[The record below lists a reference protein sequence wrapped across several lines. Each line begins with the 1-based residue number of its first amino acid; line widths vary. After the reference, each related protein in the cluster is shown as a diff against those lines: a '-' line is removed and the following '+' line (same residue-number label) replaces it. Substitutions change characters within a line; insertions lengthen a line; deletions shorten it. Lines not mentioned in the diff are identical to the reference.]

1 MTSARLKH
9 INIYMANLSDLESKG
24 YCVIKNFLTPDILDI
39 LKTDY
44 AEQLALH
51 KEKKINL
58 NYNVIYTN
66 HLLNDT
72 LLPILSDINKSTNI
86 TIDHISQNGLYI
98 DTHLISF
105 DWHQDHETYYIWQ
118 DSYNAVN
125 FWIPII
131 KPEINK
137 SGLSIIPHDA
147 LLDRCPEIFNTIIKG
162 KGAKTLKQMG
172 SKTLIMDEETGD
184 QIILDFDINQLAITP
199 DLGPGDLF
207 LIREDIIHKTQDI
220 DTCRTAISIRAI
232 NSNTILSKAKLL
244 NGCKYKQKVIV
255 NNPAPYQTILRYFKN
270 NNIVEC
276 SIAEI
281 LPLM

>member
-1 MTSARLKH
+1 ME
-9 INIYMANLSDLESKG
+9 NLSDLESKG
-24 YCVIKNFLTPDILDI
+24 YCVIKNFLTPDKLDI
-39 LKTDY
+39 LKNDY
-44 AEQLALH
+44 VKQLALH
-51 KEKKINL
+51 KEKTVNL

-86 TIDHISQNGLYI
+86 AINHISQNGLYI
-98 DTHLISF
+98 DTHLINF
-105 DWHQDHETYYIWQ
+105 NWHQDHESYYIWQ

-162 KGAKTLKQMG
+162 KGAKTLKQIG
-172 SKTLIMDEETGD
+172 SKTLLMDEETGD
-184 QIILDFDINQLAITP
+184 QIILDFDIDQLAITP

-207 LIREDIIHKTQDI
+207 LLRQDIIHKTQDI

-244 NGCKYKQKVIV
+244 NGCKHKKTVIV
-255 NNPAPYQTILRYFKN
+255 NNPTPYRTILRYFKD

>member
-1 MTSARLKH
+1 
-9 INIYMANLSDLESKG
+9 MANLYDLESKG

-51 KEKKINL
+51 KEKKVNL
-58 NYNVIYTN
+58 NYNVIHTN

-86 TIDHISQNGLYI
+86 TIDRISQNGSYI
-98 DTHLISF
+98 NTHLINF
-105 DWHQDHETYYIWQ
+105 DWHQDHESYYIWQ

-207 LIREDIIHKTQDI
+207 LLRQDIIHKTQDI
-220 DTCRTAISIRAI
+220 ETCRTAISIRAI
-232 NSNTILSKAKLL
+232 NRNTILYKEKLVT
-244 NGCKYKQKVIV
+244 GCAHKQKMIER
-255 NNPAPYQTILRYFKN
+255 NPLPYKKILQYFEN
-270 NNIVEC
+270 NNITEC

-281 LPLM
+281 LSLM